1 MLACSCSYQNPLAS
15 AFVRLAF
22 VYAPRET
29 RFLHKTGFLN
39 APIRM
44 DPSKRR

>member
-29 RFLHKTGFLN
+29 RFFAQNGF
-39 APIRM
+39 PQRT
-44 DPSKRR
+44 DPDGSV